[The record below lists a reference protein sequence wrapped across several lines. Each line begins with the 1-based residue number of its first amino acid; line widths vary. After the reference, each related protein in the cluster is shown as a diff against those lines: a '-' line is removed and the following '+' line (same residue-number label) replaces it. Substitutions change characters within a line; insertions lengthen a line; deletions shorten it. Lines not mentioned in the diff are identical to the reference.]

1 MWRVAGVVADVRQT
15 ELQSPA
21 PLMVYL
27 PPSHNRGMNV
37 SFVLRTNLPAD
48 SVARSIRQAVWQV
61 DPNVPVTA
69 IRSMSQ
75 IVATSTAQRRFQI
88 LLLGSFAGVALLL
101 AALGIYGTLSY
112 AVNQRYREIG
122 IRMALGAGTR
132 DILPLVLGR
141 ALWLVAGGVAVGGLG
156 ALALSQVL
164 AGLLT
169 EVGRAD
175 LVTFAG
181 AAALVVAAAA
191 LACLVP
197 ALVAA
202 RLDPV
207 AALRRDG

>member
-1 MWRVAGVVADVRQT
+1 MDRYRDESIGRERTSAT
-15 ELQSPA
+15 
-21 PLMVYL
+21 LMT
-27 PPSHNRGMNV
+27 G
-37 SFVLRTNLPAD
+37 
-48 SVARSIRQAVWQV
+48 
-61 DPNVPVTA
+61 
-69 IRSMSQ
+69 
-75 IVATSTAQRRFQI
+75 
-88 LLLGSFAGVALLL
+88 LGGFGLLL
-101 AALGIYGTLSY
+101 AALGVYGVMAFS
-112 AVNQRYREIG
+112 VSQRTAEIG

-156 ALALSQVL
+156 ALALSRVL

-181 AAALVVAAAA
+181 AAALVVATAA

>member
-1 MWRVAGVVADVRQT
+1 VPRETWYVPYAQAAGTAAAEHVYVMTRAAGGDALALV
-15 ELQSPA
+15 SPVGHA
-21 PLMVYL
+21 
-27 PPSHNRGMNV
+27 
-37 SFVLRTNLPAD
+37 
-48 SVARSIRQAVWQV
+48 
-61 DPNVPVTA
+61 
-69 IRSMSQ
+69 
-75 IVATSTAQRRFQI
+75 IVAVDRTLAPYGAVAMDRYRDESIGRERTSAT
-88 LLLGSFAGVALLL
+88 LMTGLGGFGLLL
-101 AALGIYGTLSY
+101 AALGVYGVMAFS
-112 AVNQRYREIG
+112 VSQRTAEIG

-156 ALALSQVL
+156 ALALSRVL

-175 LVTFAG
+175 LGTFAG
-181 AAALVVAAAA
+181 AAALVVATAA